1 MDLYNRLELGDF
13 HNIKDEEYDTFL
25 HKNIYQILPLE
36 YVKHILKN
44 QVFRFNNIK
53 AHWDDPYE
61 LFLFKQHIHVDGK
74 DWYDSYNEWL
84 SRYYGQCWSLNK
96 DTDAMWR
103 IYSHDKRSVQIKTT
117 ILDFIKV
124 LDQTRGI
131 MWTGPTFG
139 RVVYKTKEEVIDF
152 LRRFEEDGFARSL
165 YYQSDSLFIKRKE
178 FEHEKEIRFLLWQS
192 TSYPVR
198 DFLELDISEYNVI
211 KEIVLDPRLSDEEC
225 EEIKQELSSINDSIP
240 IVQSQLY
247 KFDQMNIYLKYS
259 HLIVPNAL
267 DAYNKRHKLDK

>member
-13 HNIKDEEYDTFL
+13 HNIKDEEYESFL
-25 HKNIYQILPLE
+25 YSNIYQILPLE
-36 YVKHILKN
+36 FAKNILKN
-44 QVFRFNNIK
+44 QKLRFNNIK

-74 DWYDSYNEWL
+74 NWYDSYNEWL

-139 RVVYKTKEEVIDF
+139 RVVYKTKEEIIEF
-152 LRRFEEDGFARSL
+152 LRKFEKDGFGNFL
-165 YYQSDSLFIKRKE
+165 DYQSA
-178 FEHEKEIRFLLWQS
+178 LLV
-192 TSYPVR
+192 VR
-198 DFLELDISEYNVI
+198 
-211 KEIVLDPRLSDEEC
+211 
-225 EEIKQELSSINDSIP
+225 
-240 IVQSQLY
+240 
-247 KFDQMNIYLKYS
+247 
-259 HLIVPNAL
+259 
-267 DAYNKRHKLDK
+267 